1 MIQISDF
8 YSEAARAT
16 VTARAEAAE
25 PGHQRHGPH
34 RRYFRSATQSKK
46 DFAANQGME
55 WVKRCD
61 KGSLEP
67 VWRAVV
73 ARPAAAAGWR
83 CSAERLRGPSK
94 GPILRS
100 QGRRSAARGR
110 REASQRL
117 PCRSPVEA
125 CALADTGVWHG
136 TASQCAKPAHCLLRT
151 SFHIHYVPSHCAAGG
166 SDGRSTTSTSRCHRG
181 SVAYAQQ

>member
-46 DFAANQGME
+46 EFAANQWME

-83 CSAERLRGPSK
+83 CSAELLRGPSK

-117 PCRSPVEA
+117 PDRSPVEA
-125 CALADTGVWHG
+125 AHWPIQVCGMAPHRTARSPR
-136 TASQCAKPAHCLLRT
+136 TASFAHHFTLIECRCT
-151 SFHIHYVPSHCAAGG
+151 VPQVAAMV
-166 SDGRSTTSTSRCHRG
+166 DRQHRPQG
-181 SVAYAQQ
+181 VRAAVSL

>member
-1 MIQISDF
+1 
-8 YSEAARAT
+8 
-16 VTARAEAAE
+16 
-25 PGHQRHGPH
+25 
-34 RRYFRSATQSKK
+34 
-46 DFAANQGME
+46 ME

-83 CSAERLRGPSK
+83 CSAELLREPSK

-110 REASQRL
+110 WAARQRL
-117 PCRSPVEA
+117 PCRPLIGG

-136 TASQCAKPAHCLLRT
+136 TASHCAKPAHRLLRT
-151 SFHIHYVPSHCAAGG
+151 SFRTHYVPLHCAAGG
-166 SDGRSTTSTSRCHRG
+166 SDGRSTRSTSRCPRG
-181 SVAYAQQ
+181 SITSTLIGAECRACGMCGSELVAGKGWRLAGVIVQ